1 MLRAGLL
8 ALLLLPA
15 QLAAKLVVIGLTP
28 EQESNVRA
36 LLPLASASCETGQW
50 RVKRL
55 FRDADDQIARALEAL
70 GYYHAVVN
78 KTLSWEQGCWQAEF
92 RVDPGRPVYLRGVD
106 FKVQGEAANDAAVMA
121 LLQADQPQPGD
132 ILHHGKY
139 DAFRDR
145 ARDRLIER
153 GYFDAEYGDSRVVV
167 DTQRHEANITLTL
180 ESGPRYRFGQV
191 SYTGG
196 ILRQQL
202 LEGYSDIS
210 SGDFYNA
217 RALTDL
223 STALSKSGY
232 FGSVSVSTESP
243 DPSTRSVDV
252 NVRLTPGNRH
262 VYRAGIGFAT
272 DTGAQ
277 GQLGYS
283 NRRRSANGGRFES
296 RLFLSEVKSEVS
308 ASYRWPRQDPRREWV
323 ILTAGFNHE
332 DTETSESDAYKLGV
346 SRSRRVS
353 EKWLEKPYLEL
364 LYEDFTVGGE
374 RDSSGLLIGGFSW
387 ESVTGREPDRVTRGR
402 SLSYDIR
409 GAGRQLGSDTSFL
422 QLRARGKWIRSF
434 NADTRLLMRAKIS
447 TTLKEDFEEL
457 PPSVRFFVGG
467 DRSIRGYDFESLGPR
482 NDRGKVVGGAH
493 VIETSVEVD
502 HVVRGNWS
510 LAGFV
515 DSGSAFNERP
525 EFFTGVGLGV
535 RWQSPVGPIRVDLAT
550 ALDDSDG
557 GLRVHISMGPD
568 L

>member
-1 MLRAGLL
+1 MMKLTLIGFLTAIWLQALSPGCLGSTDFDIDELVLGRWPSDPRFLEHNTAYPQDLRAMH
-8 ALLLLPA
+8 
-15 QLAAKLVVIGLTP
+15 
-28 EQESNVRA
+28 S
-36 LLPLASASCETGQW
+36 
-50 RVKRL
+50 
-55 FRDADDQIARALEAL
+55 
-70 GYYHAVVN
+70 
-78 KTLSWEQGCWQAEF
+78 
-92 RVDPGRPVYLRGVD
+92 
-106 FKVQGEAANDAAVMA
+106 
-121 LLQADQPQPGD
+121 
-132 ILHHGKY
+132 
-139 DAFRDR
+139 
-145 ARDRLIER
+145 
-153 GYFDAEYGDSRVVV
+153 
-167 DTQRHEANITLTL
+167 
-180 ESGPRYRFGQV
+180 
-191 SYTGG
+191 
-196 ILRQQL
+196 
-202 LEGYSDIS
+202 
-210 SGDFYNA
+210 
-217 RALTDL
+217 
-223 STALSKSGY
+223 
-232 FGSVSVSTESP
+232 
-243 DPSTRSVDV
+243 
-252 NVRLTPGNRH
+252 
-262 VYRAGIGFAT
+262 
-272 DTGAQ
+272 
-277 GQLGYS
+277 
-283 NRRRSANGGRFES
+283 
-296 RLFLSEVKSEVS
+296 
-308 ASYRWPRQDPRREWV
+308 
-323 ILTAGFNHE
+323 
-332 DTETSESDAYKLGV
+332 ETSESDAYKLGV

-493 VIETSVEVD
+493 LIETSVEVD

-550 ALDDSDG
+550 ALDDSN
-557 GLRVHISMGPD
+557 RF
-568 L
+568 